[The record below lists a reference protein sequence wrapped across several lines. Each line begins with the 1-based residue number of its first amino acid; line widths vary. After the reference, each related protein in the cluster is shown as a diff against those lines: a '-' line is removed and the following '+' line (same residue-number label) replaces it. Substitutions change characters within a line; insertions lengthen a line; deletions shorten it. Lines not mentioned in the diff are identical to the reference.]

1 MTTQNTDSSPSPYQ
15 HLLLATDF
23 SESATLAAH
32 RAAQLARLY
41 QARLTLLQVLE
52 VPVMYDEF
60 YVGMAPME
68 LDLERT
74 MQDTAQQRLHALA
87 KELGDVVSSTD
98 LRFGRPKTEIL
109 AFAEEQQVD
118 LIILGSHG
126 SGGLAHLLGS
136 TTDGVNHRAHCD
148 VLSVR
153 LPPPPGH

>member
-1 MTTQNTDSSPSPYQ
+1 MASKTTAPYQ

-23 SESATLAAH
+23 SDPAGLAAQ

-68 LDLERT
+68 LNLEQT
-74 MQDTAQQRLHALA
+74 MQETAQQRLEALA
-87 KELGDVVSSTD
+87 GQLGDVVTATQ
-98 LRFGRPKTEIL
+98 LRFGRPKSEIVAL
-109 AFAEEQQVD
+109 AEEQQVD

-136 TTDGVNHRAHCD
+136 TTDGVNRHAHCD

-153 LPPPPGH
+153 SPAHPDS

>member
-1 MTTQNTDSSPSPYQ
+1 MATDNRNSAPYQ

-23 SESATLAAH
+23 SAQAELAAQ

-41 QARLTLLQVLE
+41 QARLSLLQVLE

-68 LDLERT
+68 LNLEQT
-74 MQDTAQQRLHALA
+74 MQETAEQRLQALA
-87 KELGDVVSSTD
+87 EQLGDIVSAAD
-98 LRFGRPKTEIL
+98 LRFGRPKTEIV

-153 LPPPPGH
+153 ATGEPAR